1 MSASLLIGHVKALP
15 GDDSFTELIIV
26 MSPFRKAVVL
36 TYASVLTN
44 IPDAVS
50 WWPHFVQ
57 AEHTSPRIEKN
68 CILNYILERGKLCIV
83 NVTVINQAE
92 KVTWKNSCVK
102 AMT

>member
-1 MSASLLIGHVKALP
+1 MRASLLIGHVKALP
-15 GDDSFTELIIV
+15 GDVSFTELILV

-57 AEHTSPRIEKN
+57 AEHTSPRIEK
-68 CILNYILERGKLCIV
+68 KLRI
-83 NVTVINQAE
+83 
-92 KVTWKNSCVK
+92 KLYLRKG
-102 AMT
+102 